1 MAAHPL
7 TIFFRTFLQK
17 PAPLAGAR
25 ALAPL
30 GATATQSP
38 SGDWA
43 RGTPGIPHQ
52 GPDPGQARRKAHLTP
67 TEDRVEGGGEQGPE
81 APEASWQRRG
91 KQERGTWCLLLI
103 RKTDKPRPGYASSG
117 GRCHKDIQGG
127 DAGEAGAQ
135 PGSHLPPRQHSKPSR
150 PPLPHTGVRKALYAN
165 CTEDLFP
172 RTSQDLLSW
181 PLGPRTCCPQLR
193 HVGPH
198 PQPLPNS
205 CSAQLSPLWDTWS
218 WRLYIN
224 IESFRGW
231 TVSRG

>member
-52 GPDPGQARRKAHLTP
+52 GPDPGQAQRKAHLTP
-67 TEDRVEGGGEQGPE
+67 PEDRVEGGGEQGPE
-81 APEASWQRRG
+81 APEASWQRKG

-103 RKTDKPRPGYASSG
+103 REDGQAQAWIHQFWREVSQGYPRRGRGRSRSTVWITPPPTPAQQAFPSSSAPH
-117 GRCHKDIQGG
+117 RSSQGPICQLHRG
-127 DAGEAGAQ
+127 PLSQNLTGPALLA
-135 PGSHLPPRQHSKPSR
+135 SR
-150 PPLPHTGVRKALYAN
+150 PSHM
-165 CTEDLFP
+165 
-172 RTSQDLLSW
+172 
-181 PLGPRTCCPQLR
+181 
-193 HVGPH
+193 
-198 PQPLPNS
+198 
-205 CSAQLSPLWDTWS
+205 LSPAQARRSTPKAPAQ
-218 WRLYIN
+218 
-224 IESFRGW
+224 F
-231 TVSRG
+231 

>member
-52 GPDPGQARRKAHLTP
+52 GPDPGQARRKAHLP
-67 TEDRVEGGGEQGPE
+67 PPEDRVEGGGEQRGLRH
-81 APEASWQRRG
+81 QRLPGRG
-91 KQERGTWCLLLI
+91 QESRSGGLGACYSSG
-103 RKTDKPRPGYASSG
+103 KTDKPRPGYASSG

-135 PGSHLPPRQHSKPSR
+135 AGSRLPPRQHSKPSR

-205 CSAQLSPLWDTWS
+205 CSAQLSLPLGH
-218 WRLYIN
+218 LVL
-224 IESFRGW
+224 EALHQH
-231 TVSRG
+231 